1 MKVLLTFLMVL
12 LTAPSSAAGLDL
24 RKIQSPILD
33 AQASA
38 KSVRPYFAAFI
49 SDNSSKPRMPGV
61 SGEQRLLIKKKY
73 GVKVLNEYRLYQP
86 YKKKLSNQDI
96 QEKISLER
104 YCSRYNR
111 QLLKILGI

>member
-12 LTAPSSAAGLDL
+12 FAALSSAAGLDL
-24 RKIQSPILD
+24 RKIQSPLLD

-38 KSVRPYFAAFI
+38 KSVRPYFSAFI
-49 SDNSSKPRMPGV
+49 SDNDSKPRMPGV
-61 SGEQRLLIKKKY
+61 SGEQRLVIKNKY

-111 QLLKILGI
+111 QLLKLLGI